1 MTIPLSPSL
10 ETTGLNFFLWSP
22 YSPVKYYSTFLTHH
36 ILGCLYFVFLSFF
49 LDPPFS
55 PQSEHPRSTSVR
67 VCSPAQGL
75 RSEVSPVTKGQSLCL
90 RKRRCWESPSEPQ
103 LWLVNKGF
111 EGAMSWVCL
120 HLSKLAEQFALG
132 GLPIQRQPRMDF
144 LSVPLATAGCD
155 LAQLPPKLESRRGEA
170 SMSEAREP
178 HLSPPA
184 ALL

>member
-1 MTIPLSPSL
+1 MPSVSLYIYLFAWVSFLKTKSHYVAQADLEFMTIPLSPSL

-55 PQSEHPRSTSVR
+55 PQSEHPRFTSVR

-90 RKRRCWESPSEPQ
+90 RKRRC
-103 LWLVNKGF
+103 
-111 EGAMSWVCL
+111 
-120 HLSKLAEQFALG
+120 
-132 GLPIQRQPRMDF
+132 
-144 LSVPLATAGCD
+144 
-155 LAQLPPKLESRRGEA
+155 
-170 SMSEAREP
+170 
-178 HLSPPA
+178 
-184 ALL
+184 